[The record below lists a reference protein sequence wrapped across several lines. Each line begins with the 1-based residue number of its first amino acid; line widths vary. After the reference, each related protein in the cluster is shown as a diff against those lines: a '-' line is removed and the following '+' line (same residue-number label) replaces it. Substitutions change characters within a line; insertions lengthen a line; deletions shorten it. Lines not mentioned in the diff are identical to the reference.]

1 MMDSLLRVH
10 QMKMHP
16 CNKRTTRREETFPL
30 DSNRPMVE
38 NGNNT
43 KTAPVAPG
51 GHSQRRKN
59 QMGITDTD
67 KEILKRA
74 IRGFSS
80 LRVLIIGDIIIDHF
94 IWGTVERIS
103 PEAPVPV
110 VNVTRENLLLGG
122 AANVLNNIKALGG
135 EAEICGVVGDD
146 VMGDHL
152 LGMLEKLKIPADG
165 VFRVSGRPTTK
176 KTRIIA
182 QSQQVVRV
190 DREETS
196 PFPADLVPGFKDYLE
211 KKIHD
216 VDAVVV
222 SDYNKGMITA
232 GVMDIVRETVRKHK
246 AVPVICDPKP
256 EDIQRFAGVTL
267 ITPNNHEAELM
278 SGVRIR
284 TLEDLDR
291 AAAAIMG
298 RLAPRALLITR
309 GEAGMALYDDSGEV
323 MTIPTQ
329 AREVYDVTG
338 AGDTV
343 IATIGLAL
351 AGGLSFAQASILA
364 NHAAG
369 IVVGKVGTA
378 TASNAELMEKIQ

>member
-1 MMDSLLRVH
+1 
-10 QMKMHP
+10 
-16 CNKRTTRREETFPL
+16 
-30 DSNRPMVE
+30 
-38 NGNNT
+38 
-43 KTAPVAPG
+43 
-51 GHSQRRKN
+51 
-59 QMGITDTD
+59 MGITDTD

-94 IWGTVERIS
+94 IWGSVNRIS

-122 AANVLNNIKALGG
+122 AANVLNNINAMGG
-135 EAEICGVVGDD
+135 KAEICGVVGDD

-152 LGMLEKLKIPADG
+152 LGMLKKLDIPADG

-196 PFPADLVPGFKDYLE
+196 PFPAGLVPGFKEYLE

-216 VDAVVV
+216 FDAVIV

-232 GVMDIVRETVRKHK
+232 EVMDIVRETVRKHK

-256 EDIQRFAGVTL
+256 EDIKRFAGVTL
-267 ITPNNHEAELM
+267 ITPNNHEAEMM
-278 SGVRIR
+278 SGVRIK

-309 GEAGMALYDDSGEV
+309 GEAGMALYDDTGGV

-351 AGGLSFAQASILA
+351 AGGLSFALASILA

-378 TASNAELMEKIQ
+378 TASNAELLEKIQ